1 MPEGPGGIMTHRF
14 PTPDQARSRSEV
26 ATSGV
31 AILDLAANIVVVEV
45 PKAGVRSRIP
55 MPPMPSTYTV
65 EKATHLFYYFLKN
78 EQTMRMLNGWNRLIN

>member
-1 MPEGPGGIMTHRF
+1 MTHRF
-14 PTPDQARSRSEV
+14 PTPDQARSRREV

-65 EKATHLFYYFLKN
+65 ENGTHFFYYFLKN
-78 EQTMRMLNGWNRLIN
+78 EQTVRMLNGWNRLIN